1 MKGIEN
7 GWIALSCLA
16 LLGACDGGTNGSGT
30 SAATLGGLTSAG
42 STTDSDGSGS
52 GTSAGSQS
60 SGNTSPTSPTSGAG
74 STSDGCV
81 CTPGEAVGC
90 IGQAQEVCDDD
101 CMGTHEVACV
111 VPTECVDGTCELV
124 GCEPGATQCAVDG
137 SGIQTCDGFG
147 DWGPGVACAGT
158 DECYAGTCV
167 SLCQLAANTPSSQG
181 CSFRANNMQTYSA
194 YNAPSALVV
203 GNTSDALTANLQLYL
218 IQGGAEVAQGGPI
231 ALAPNSTHS
240 FELTQAKLGVGT
252 VLRQGGSYRL
262 ESDVPVIAYQH
273 SPVGAQADNDA
284 SMILPD
290 NAAGDEFL
298 ISSYTPNIGGDPS
311 YFNVVAL
318 EDNTVVEW
326 TPPVGTPAGTGVPA
340 VAAGATGTVTM
351 NNGDTL
357 QVAVYADLTGTRVVS
372 DKPIWVV
379 GAMSCVQVPTGV
391 TACDH
396 LEEQQI
402 PLEYWG
408 ETYVGAHSPQRG
420 NETYHWRIF
429 GGAEGVQVT
438 TDPVQPGFPVTLGDG
453 EWFGFTSQ
461 ESFIISADGPVMPVQ
476 YLESQSGGAGTGDPA
491 MVQMVPVEQFLDRY
505 AFVTG
510 TGYDVH
516 YVQITR
522 EAGAADV
529 LVDGV
534 VVTGYYAVGDY
545 EVADWPIAE
554 GSHNAVSDNAFGIVG
569 VGYTGFTSYAYPG
582 GLELEVINPG

>member
-1 MKGIEN
+1 MDGLWKTWGV
-7 GWIALSCLA
+7 
-16 LLGACDGGTNGSGT
+16 LGAFAALGGCDGGSSGSGP

-42 STTDSDGSGS
+42 STGSDTSGSGATSADSQSGNTDPTSPSAGSGS
-52 GTSAGSQS
+52 
-60 SGNTSPTSPTSGAG
+60 SG
-74 STSDGCV
+74 DGCL
-81 CTPGEAVGC
+81 CEPGEAVGC
-90 IGQAQEVCDDD
+90 IGDAREICDDD
-101 CMGTHEVACV
+101 CLGTHEEACT
-111 VPTECVDGTCELV
+111 VPTECVAGTCEIV
-124 GCEPGATQCAVDG
+124 GCTPGSTQCAGDG
-137 SGIQTCDGFG
+137 SGVQTCDGFAE
-147 DWGPGVACAGT
+147 WGPGVSCAETEG
-158 DECYAGTCV
+158 CYAGACV
-167 SLCQLAANTPSSQG
+167 SLCELSAATPSSQG

-203 GNTSDALTANLQLYL
+203 GNTSATLTAQLQLYL
-218 IQGGAEVAQGGPI
+218 IQGGAEVAQGAPV
-231 ALAPNSTHS
+231 ALPPNSTQT
-240 FELTQAKLGVGT
+240 FTLTQAKLGTGT

-298 ISSYTPNIGGDPS
+298 VSSYTPNIGGDPS
-311 YFNVVAL
+311 YFDVIAL
-318 EDNTVVEW
+318 EDGTTVQW
-326 TPPVGTPAGTGVPA
+326 TPPVATPAGTGVAA

-357 QVAVYADLTGTRVVS
+357 QVAVYADLTGTRVTA

-408 ETYVGAHSPQRG
+408 NTYVAAHAPQRG
-420 NETYHWRIF
+420 NETFYWRVF
-429 GGAEGVQVT
+429 GGDDGVMVT
-438 TDPVQPGFPVTLGDG
+438 TDPVLPGFPTTLADG
-453 EWFGFTSQ
+453 EWFEFTSTG
-461 ESFIISADGPVMPVQ
+461 SFVMTGDGPFMPVQ
-476 YLESQSGGAGTGDPA
+476 YLESQNGGAGTGDPA

-510 TGYDVH
+510 TGYNVH

-529 LVDGV
+529 FVDGTM
-534 VVTGYYAVGDY
+534 VTGYYAVGEY
-545 EVADWPIAE
+545 EVADWQISE
-554 GSHNAVSDNAFGIVG
+554 GSHFASSDDAFGIVG
-569 VGYTGFTSYAYPG
+569 VGYTGYTSYAYPG

>member
-1 MKGIEN
+1 MVRKIWVLVGSV
-7 GWIALSCLA
+7 ACA
-16 LLGACDGGTNGSGT
+16 TACDGGSNGTGT
-30 SAATLGGLTSAG
+30 SAGTLGGLTSAG
-42 STTDSDGSGS
+42 STSDTDGSGS
-52 GTSAGSQS
+52 GGTSQGSDSQTSSNPGTSGPETSTS
-60 SGNTSPTSPTSGAG
+60 SGCA
-74 STSDGCV
+74 CEA
-81 CTPGEAVGC
+81 GEAVGC
-90 IGQAQEVCDDD
+90 IGEALEVCDDD
-101 CMGTHEVACV
+101 CMGTHEEACT
-111 VPTECVDGTCELV
+111 VPTECVGGACELV
-124 GCEPGATQCAVDG
+124 GCKPGSTQCAADG
-137 SGIQTCDGFG
+137 SGVQTCDGFG
-147 DWGPGVACAGT
+147 EWGPGVGCSETEGCSGGA
-158 DECYAGTCV
+158 CV
-167 SLCQLAANTPSSQG
+167 SLCQLAAATPSSQG

-194 YNAPSALVV
+194 YNAPSAIVV
-203 GNTSDALTANLQLYL
+203 GNTSDTLTATLQLYL
-218 IQGGAEVAQGGPI
+218 LQGGAEVAQG
-231 ALAPNSTHS
+231 AAVSLAPGSTHS
-240 FELTQAKLGVGT
+240 FELTQPKLGTGT

-311 YFNVVAL
+311 YFDVIAL
-318 EDNTVVEW
+318 EDNTVVQW
-326 TPPVGTPAGTGVPA
+326 TPPVATPAGTGVPA
-340 VAAGATGTVTM
+340 VAAGATGMVTM

-372 DKPIWVV
+372 DKPVWVV

-391 TACDH
+391 AACDH

-408 ETYVGAHSPQRG
+408 NTYVAAHAPQRG
-420 NETYHWRIF
+420 NETYHWRVF
-429 GGAEGVQVT
+429 GGEDGVVIN
-438 TDPVQPGFPVTLGDG
+438 TDPVQPGFPVTLADG
-453 EWFGFTSQ
+453 EWFGFTSS
-461 ESFIISADGPVMPVQ
+461 ESFVISADGPFMPVQ
-476 YLESQSGGAGTGDPA
+476 YLESQQGGAGTGDPA

-529 LVDGV
+529 FVDGV
-534 VVTGYYAVGDY
+534 MVDGYYTVGDY
-545 EVADWPIAE
+545 EVADWTIAE
-554 GSHNAVSDNAFGIVG
+554 GSHNAVSDAAFGIVG
-569 VGYTGFTSYAYPG
+569 VGYTGYTSYAYPG